1 MGWLWSAT
9 CCSSITPPNLSVW
22 LLLLY
27 TKTPGIHSS
36 NLVRPYIIWRLGRG
50 IGGVRV
56 ILHADTNDPSVCIP
70 QVIKAIEE
78 GYRLPA
84 PMDCPPG
91 LHQLMLD
98 CWQKDRAERPK
109 FDQIVGILDKMI
121 RNPNTLKTPVGTCTR
136 WGILKSPEWFI
147 LKNLDSYNKEFK
159 LWFFW
164 VH

>member
-1 MGWLWSAT
+1 MGSGITRVCPSYKLIEIKIFVF
-9 CCSSITPPNLSVW
+9 SSSV
-22 LLLLY
+22 
-27 TKTPGIHSS
+27 
-36 NLVRPYIIWRLGRG
+36 
-50 IGGVRV
+50 
-56 ILHADTNDPSVCIP
+56 

-136 WGILKSPEWFI
+136 YGNKS
-147 LKNLDSYNKEFK
+147 
-159 LWFFW
+159 
-164 VH
+164 

>member
-1 MGWLWSAT
+1 MQLNWIKLILRLWSLNDT
-9 CCSSITPPNLSVW
+9 KGWCGFFHLS
-22 LLLLY
+22 
-27 TKTPGIHSS
+27 
-36 NLVRPYIIWRLGRG
+36 
-50 IGGVRV
+50 
-56 ILHADTNDPSVCIP
+56 CIC

-109 FDQIVGILDKMI
+109 FDQIVGVLDKMI

-136 WGILKSPEWFI
+136 YGNKTLDGLFLNVGFTQYRVSTYHISKWSNVSSGWFSLWSSKLKDKSRRINSSKQLPCLYGQKQGF
-147 LKNLDSYNKEFK
+147 
-159 LWFFW
+159 
-164 VH
+164 

>member
-1 MGWLWSAT
+1 MLYKSKEWVGAE
-9 CCSSITPPNLSVW
+9 
-22 LLLLY
+22 LL
-27 TKTPGIHSS
+27 
-36 NLVRPYIIWRLGRG
+36 NRPVLI
-50 IGGVRV
+50 VFCV
-56 ILHADTNDPSVCIP
+56 V

-109 FDQIVGILDKMI
+109 FDQIVSVLDKMI

-136 WGILKSPEWFI
+136 
-147 LKNLDSYNKEFK
+147 
-159 LWFFW
+159 
-164 VH
+164 

>member
-1 MGWLWSAT
+1 MACDKRMTLKS
-9 CCSSITPPNLSVW
+9 
-22 LLLLY
+22 
-27 TKTPGIHSS
+27 
-36 NLVRPYIIWRLGRG
+36 LGFQG
-50 IGGVRV
+50 T
-56 ILHADTNDPSVCIP
+56 LNADTNDLFCRP
-70 QVIKAIEE
+70 QIIKAIEE

-136 WGILKSPEWFI
+136 
-147 LKNLDSYNKEFK
+147 
-159 LWFFW
+159 
-164 VH
+164 

>member
-1 MGWLWSAT
+1 MSFIRWWFDCWLWWFH
-9 CCSSITPPNLSVW
+9 VFW
-22 LLLLY
+22 L
-27 TKTPGIHSS
+27 
-36 NLVRPYIIWRLGRG
+36 V
-50 IGGVRV
+50 
-56 ILHADTNDPSVCIP
+56 

-136 WGILKSPEWFI
+136 WDKAPKECFWNTPSC
-147 LKNLDSYNKEFK
+147 NKEFWLLSEPIRGWSK
-159 LWFFW
+159 VSTGWFSLCSSQMKDKSPGIDTPKQLPWLYGQSQGF
-164 VH
+164 